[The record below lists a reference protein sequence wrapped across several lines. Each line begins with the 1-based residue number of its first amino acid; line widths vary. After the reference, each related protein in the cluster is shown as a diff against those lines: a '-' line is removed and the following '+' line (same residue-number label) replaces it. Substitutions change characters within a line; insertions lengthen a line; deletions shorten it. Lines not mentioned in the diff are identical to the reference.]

1 MSQLSN
7 IPQGTALT
15 TTSWQD
21 PSNDFRLGDE
31 VRNEGLDVLRKIW
44 RRRWLVVGIAGAFVA
59 VGVIAG
65 QLMVPRYTAEAR
77 LLVGVPQPQVTKFE
91 QVLKGLEPNSET
103 VLSEAYVVAS
113 RDVARSVGYRLALD
127 KSPAFNPYLEEQSW
141 RDYLDPSK
149 LLKALIPP
157 AEGVSN
163 DEPAQK
169 APPSD
174 EQQKADQE
182 ALWQIIDAR
191 LLDRIE
197 VTPLN
202 RSYVIAIAAQAEEPD
217 MAARIANTFADVY
230 VERELVRKQRASDK
244 ANEWLQ
250 GRIKEVQKNAEESG
264 RAVELYRREHGLLQT
279 KSDTVIAQQLA
290 ALNGELVAAEN
301 AKAQA
306 DANLDQARGQLK
318 NPTNVESL
326 PAVLQSEIV
335 RTLRGQQ
342 ADLERQAA
350 ELSSSYTNKHPRI
363 REIQAQIND
372 INGKI
377 KGEISKVVR
386 ALSHESQIAQ
396 DRVNRAS
403 SRMEKLKAEM
413 GQANTQ
419 TVKLME
425 LEREAQANNT
435 MLETLLLRSKETV
448 SQQDIAVPTADIIS
462 RANVPFGPSFPPKA
476 LIIVIAA
483 LVGTGAGVL
492 IALLLENLDQT
503 FRTGDEVEEYIGL
516 PPLALVPAV
525 KRRRPTPIEHVAR
538 KPYST
543 FTNSLRMFA
552 ARLTLGSSDGKM
564 PKTMLFTSALPSEG
578 KSRISTSF
586 AQMLALDGQRVILLD
601 LDWKKPGLHRM
612 FKQSRGFGIAD
623 LLHGDITPE
632 EAVYRDPLSGA
643 HIMFAGNVGRLHG
656 NTAWLERLRLL
667 LQTLSRHYDVVILDS
682 SPATVAPE
690 VLYLARLVE
699 HTIFVVK
706 WASTPRRAVAGE
718 IRNLLRVGA
727 RIDGIVLS
735 QVDPKRYHKYGYD
748 EEDGLRHRYL
758 IHGAS

>member
-1 MSQLSN
+1 
-7 IPQGTALT
+7 
-15 TTSWQD
+15 
-21 PSNDFRLGDE
+21 
-31 VRNEGLDVLRKIW
+31 
-44 RRRWLVVGIAGAFVA
+44 
-59 VGVIAG
+59 
-65 QLMVPRYTAEAR
+65 
-77 LLVGVPQPQVTKFE
+77 
-91 QVLKGLEPNSET
+91 
-103 VLSEAYVVAS
+103 
-113 RDVARSVGYRLALD
+113 
-127 KSPAFNPYLEEQSW
+127 
-141 RDYLDPSK
+141 
-149 LLKALIPP
+149 
-157 AEGVSN
+157 
-163 DEPAQK
+163 
-169 APPSD
+169 
-174 EQQKADQE
+174 
-182 ALWQIIDAR
+182 
-191 LLDRIE
+191 
-197 VTPLN
+197 
-202 RSYVIAIAAQAEEPD
+202 
-217 MAARIANTFADVY
+217 
-230 VERELVRKQRASDK
+230 
-244 ANEWLQ
+244 
-250 GRIKEVQKNAEESG
+250 
-264 RAVELYRREHGLLQT
+264 
-279 KSDTVIAQQLA
+279 
-290 ALNGELVAAEN
+290 
-301 AKAQA
+301 
-306 DANLDQARGQLK
+306 
-318 NPTNVESL
+318 
-326 PAVLQSEIV
+326 
-335 RTLRGQQ
+335 
-342 ADLERQAA
+342 
-350 ELSSSYTNKHPRI
+350 
-363 REIQAQIND
+363 
-372 INGKI
+372 
-377 KGEISKVVR
+377 
-386 ALSHESQIAQ
+386 
-396 DRVNRAS
+396 
-403 SRMEKLKAEM
+403 
-413 GQANTQ
+413 
-419 TVKLME
+419 
-425 LEREAQANNT
+425 

-483 LVGTGAGVL
+483 LIGTGAGVL